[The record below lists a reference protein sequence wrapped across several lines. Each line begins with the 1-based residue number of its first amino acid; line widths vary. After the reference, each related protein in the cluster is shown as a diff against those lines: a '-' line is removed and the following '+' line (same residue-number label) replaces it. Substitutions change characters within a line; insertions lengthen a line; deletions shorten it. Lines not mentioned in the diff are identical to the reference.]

1 MSLLDRVR
9 LFPKTHLL
17 SIAVVTTGL
26 VTILFWPT
34 PAEKVT
40 EPVRYTIDIPESLPA
55 APEAPKLKW
64 QQSTVNSGDSLSTL
78 FSRHGLRAA
87 DVLEIANIAPREAI
101 RLQPGQN
108 IQWVV
113 SNDNRIQQFRIQL
126 SPLAQHAFERNDN
139 GQLQYQLL
147 ERDAD
152 HLPRVAHVTINNSL
166 FLDGARAD
174 IPESILIEMAGLFGW
189 DIDFAQDIRD
199 GDSFSIIYEEVFLD
213 GEKIGNGNILIARF
227 INRGREITAIRYQD
241 SKGVSNYFTPEG
253 ASMRKEF
260 LRNPIDAARISSR
273 FNPNRRH
280 PVLNTI
286 RAHRGTDYAAP
297 TGTPIKA
304 TGDGRIIH
312 AGARGGYGNT
322 VIIQH
327 GSRYQTLY
335 AHMSRFH
342 RNTRVG
348 RNVKQ
353 GQIIGYVGMTGLATG
368 PHLHYEF
375 LVDGVHRDSLR
386 IALPKASALPNH
398 EKEGFTQHATHL
410 IDWLNSA
417 NADHTELAGTHE

>member
-1 MSLLDRVR
+1 MSLRDRVR
-9 LFPKTHLL
+9 FFPKTHLL
-17 SIAVVTTGL
+17 SIVIVSTGL
-26 VTILFWPT
+26 LSIVMWPS
-34 PAEKVT
+34 AKVKSP
-40 EPVRYTIDIPESLPA
+40 EPIRYTIDIPDSLPMT
-55 APEAPKLKW
+55 PEAPSLNW
-64 QQSTVNSGDSLSTL
+64 QQSTVNSGDSLSIL

-87 DVLEIANIAPREAI
+87 DVLDIANIAPREAI
-101 RLQPGQN
+101 RLQPGQQ
-108 IQWVV
+108 IHWVV
-113 SNDNRIQQFRIQL
+113 SNDNRIQHFRIDL
-126 SPLAQHAFERNDN
+126 SPLAQHTFERNDD
-139 GQLQYQLL
+139 GRLEYQLV

-152 HLPRVAHVTINNSL
+152 HLPRMAHVTINNSL
-166 FLDGARAD
+166 FLDGARAN

-227 INRGREITAIRYQD
+227 LNRGREITAIRYQD

-312 AGARGGYGNT
+312 ASAKGGYGNT

-375 LVDGVHRDSLR
+375 LADGVHRDSLR
-386 IALPKASALPNH
+386 IALPKANALP
-398 EKEGFTQHATHL
+398 TQERAAFDLHATHL
-410 IDWLNSA
+410 IDWLDSVSTDQGQFVSN
-417 NADHTELAGTHE
+417 HE

>member
-1 MSLLDRVR
+1 MWLLDRIGD
-9 LFPKTHLL
+9 FPKVHLVG
-17 SIAVVTTGL
+17 IVAVSVGL
-26 VTILFWPT
+26 CAVALWPSSPDNMAT
-34 PAEKVT
+34 
-40 EPVRYTIDIPESLPA
+40 PVRYTIDIPESAPLP
-55 APEAPKLKW
+55 PEVPELNW
-64 QQSTVNSGDSLSTL
+64 QYSTVNSGDSLSTL
-78 FSRHGLRAA
+78 FSRNGLRAA

-101 RLQPGQN
+101 RLQPGQQ

-113 SNDNRIQQFRIQL
+113 SNDNRIQHFRIQL
-126 SPLAQHAFERNDN
+126 SPLAQHAFERNN
-139 GQLQYQLL
+139 EGQLAYQLV

-213 GEKIGNGNILIARF
+213 GEKIGDGNILIARF
-227 INRGREITAIRYQD
+227 INRGREITAIRYED
-241 SKGVSNYFTPEG
+241 SKGISNYFTPEG

-297 TGTPIKA
+297 TGTPIKS
-304 TGDGRIIH
+304 TGDGRIVH
-312 AGARGGYGNT
+312 AGSKGGYGNT

-353 GQIIGYVGMTGLATG
+353 GQIIGYVGSTGLATG

-375 LVDGVHRDSLR
+375 LADGVHRDSLR
-386 IALPKASALPNH
+386 VALPKASALPNQ
-398 EKEGFTQHATHL
+398 EKDTFTQHATHL

-417 NADHTELAGTHE
+417 SVDSTALVSIDE